1 MSKPTETNGND
12 PTEPSN
18 ENLADNTNSDTHNSQ
33 NENHKNASPFRLIS
47 QNQMVQYRK
56 YQDVAKGITFESIT
70 INELV
75 CEVNR
80 KIENITRR
88 RLILDN
94 KRAIVG

>member
-1 MSKPTETNGND
+1 MSKPTESN
-12 PTEPSN
+12 EN
-18 ENLADNTNSDTHNSQ
+18 ENLAENTNIDTHNSQ
-33 NENHKNASPFRLIS
+33 NDNHKNTNPFRLIS

-75 CEVNR
+75 CDVNR

-94 KRAIVG
+94 YFYGFIGKNII